1 MENTY
6 KPGPLTHSLSWLLVL
21 ALMLTT
27 GAVQAQSDFMNLE
40 NNFGVRLED
49 AYATGY
55 RNREAQTYVRYERD
69 AKGRNTTLLVPAMEI
84 GPFRNTQFSVAVPI
98 RTGNGDRTGSGNIE
112 VSGLYNF
119 NTEGLYLPAVSLAA
133 QADIPTGL
141 ESSGLDYTLRF
152 AATKT
157 ITRMRPTRIHANV
170 RYTRNAQP
178 STSREGNELMTER
191 AERWVGIV
199 GISTRLAP
207 QTLIVVDFIREQFRP
222 AGEMGSSVELG
233 FRRQM
238 NPRLVMSLG
247 GTAGLGEQ
255 APSFRANVGL
265 QQAL

>member
-1 MENTY
+1 MKNTY
-6 KPGPLTHSLSWLLVL
+6 KPGPLTPVLPWLLVL
-21 ALMLTT
+21 ALML
-27 GAVQAQSDFMNLE
+27 GARAARAQSDFMNLE

-69 AKGRNTTLLVPAMEI
+69 AKGMNTMLLVPAIEI

-98 RTGNGDRTGSGNIE
+98 RTGTGDRTGSGNIE
-112 VSGLYNF
+112 LSGLYNF

-157 ITRMRPTRIHANV
+157 ISRMRPTRLHANV

-178 STSREGNELMTER
+178 TTRREGSELIVER

-199 GISTRLAP
+199 GISTRLTP
-207 QTLIVVDFIREQFRP
+207 QTLLAVDFIREQFRLV
-222 AGEMGSSVELG
+222 GEMGNSVELG

-247 GTAGLGEQ
+247 GAAGLGEQ
-255 APSFRANVGL
+255 SPSVRANIGL
-265 QQAL
+265 QQAF

>member
-1 MENTY
+1 MKNTY
-6 KPGPLTHSLSWLLVL
+6 KPDSLTQYFPWFLSLILLIS
-21 ALMLTT
+21 AET
-27 GAVQAQSDFMNLE
+27 AQAQSDFMNLE

-49 AYATGY
+49 AYATAY

-69 AKGRNTTLLVPAMEI
+69 AKGRNTTLLVPALEI
-84 GPFRNTQFSVAVPI
+84 GPFRNTQFSVAVPV
-98 RTGNGDRTGSGNIE
+98 RVGNGDRTGTGNIE

-119 NTEGLYLPAVSLAA
+119 NTEGLYLPAIALAA

-178 STSREGNELMTER
+178 STQLEGSELMTER

-199 GISTRLAP
+199 GISTRLTP
-207 QTLIVVDFIREQFRP
+207 QTLIVVDFIREQFRLV
-222 AGEMGSSVELG
+222 GEMGNSVELG

-238 NPRLVMSLG
+238 TPRLVMSLG

-255 APSFRANVGL
+255 APPFRANIAI
-265 QQAL
+265 QQAF